1 MAANDKTDVV
11 ITNYNRTN
19 TPVFKEGF
27 ERYLQ
32 DELQRIETTLRTL
45 TKAGI
50 QGLDEPPAQPLKGM
64 VRYAISPWDPLGD
77 GTTGLV
83 VYTGNAWAAV

>member
-19 TPVFKEGF
+19 TPVLKEGF

-45 TKAGI
+45 TNAGI
-50 QGLDEPPAQPLKGM
+50 QVLDEPPAQPLKGM
-64 VRYAISPWDPLGD
+64 VRFAISPWDPLGD

>member
-50 QGLDEPPAQPLKGM
+50 QVLDEPPAQPLKGM